1 MKTAASRK
9 VDPKA
14 PYAKRLQ
21 VLLTTEA
28 SGLTRRSFLRNGA
41 FCAGVLSILPSGLL
55 AAPGRNGAGDR
66 MVIAHIGTGGMG
78 MNHVRNMLHFQQEDK
93 VRIAAVC
100 DVDENFLETAATTV
114 GADVKVYRDYRR
126 ILDRKDIDAVVIATP
141 DHWHAVQTVHA
152 CQSGKHVYVEKPAS
166 VTVREGRAMVRAA
179 RDNRVAVQVGAQART
194 AKGGWHTCR
203 AIRNGIV
210 GRVRK
215 VTCWHYANP
224 VDSSPVAD
232 SAPPAELDWDM
243 WLGPLPW
250 RPFNQRYHPA
260 NFRWLL
266 ESGGGQIRDRGAH
279 QFSTIL
285 WCMDA
290 DQQTSFTVEA
300 KGRAP
305 AKGLWDCPVDMDVI
319 YQFKNPDWTLEWGQP
334 GNKVGETEFGNVFW
348 GDNGKLVLEWEGG
361 YRPANPEA
369 INFQLPSGGREVPR
383 TDEYEDFNMNHKADW
398 FKAIREGHLR
408 PAVDIEIGHRTA
420 TLCNLGN
427 LSYMLGRKLVWDGAK
442 EEVVGDEQ
450 ANRLLDRPQRYPYV
464 L

>member
-1 MKTAASRK
+1 MKHPPAPSNSGFRIARLSRRYFLRSSAAFGAGTIAMPFFLSRDVLAASG
-9 VDPKA
+9 
-14 PYAKRLQ
+14 RL
-21 VLLTTEA
+21 
-28 SGLTRRSFLRNGA
+28 GA
-41 FCAGVLSILPSGLL
+41 
-55 AAPGRNGAGDR
+55 NDR
-66 MVIAHIGTGGMG
+66 FVVAHIGVGGMG
-78 MNHVRNMLHFQQEDK
+78 MTHLANMLRFQKEGK

-100 DVDENFLETAATTV
+100 DADDNHLEAAV
-114 GADVKVYRDYRR
+114 NNAGPGAIPYRDYRY
-126 ILDRKDIDAVVIATP
+126 ILERKDIDAVLIATP

-166 VTVREGRAMVRAA
+166 VTVREGQTMVKAA
-179 RDNRVAVQVGAQART
+179 RDNKVAVQVGAQGRT
-194 AKGGWHTCR
+194 AKGAWHTCR

-224 VDSSPVAD
+224 VDEKPVPD
-232 SAPPAELDWDM
+232 REPPDGLDWDL

-250 RPFNQRYHPA
+250 RPYNPRYHPS

-285 WCMDA
+285 WCMNA
-290 DQQTSFTVEA
+290 DRQTSFTVEA
-300 KGRAP
+300 SGRP
-305 AKGLWDCPVDMDVI
+305 PTLGLWDCPIDMDVV
-319 YQFKNPDWTLEWGQP
+319 YQFHNPDWTLVWGQP
-334 GNKVGETEFGNVFW
+334 GDKVGQTEFGNVFW
-348 GDNGKLVLEWEGG
+348 GDRGRLILEWEGG

-369 INFQLPSGGREVPR
+369 VNFQLPPGGQEVYR

-398 FKAIREGHLR
+398 FKSIREGHLR
-408 PAVDIEIGHRTA
+408 PAVDIEIAHHTA

-427 LSYMLGRKLVWDGAK
+427 LSYILGRKLVWNGHK
-442 EEVVGDEQ
+442 QEVVGDNE
-450 ANRLLDRPQRYPYV
+450 ANRLLGKPQRYPYV